1 MNTWMVI
8 TLAGGVLATVLLVS
22 WWWAREQHNRQVE
35 LLKIRRLE
43 MDASWRLHQQTVDAF
58 SQMLRSSRAERINA
72 EQSRQST
79 RRSS

>member
-1 MNTWMVI
+1 MGTWMTI
-8 TLAGGVLATVLLVS
+8 MLACGFVATVLTVS

-35 LLKIRRLE
+35 LLRVRRLE

-72 EQSRQST
+72 ERST
-79 RRSS
+79 DRTSS